1 MLPFDSESGR
11 GFGSVFHHQCKSLT
25 IFSWAFS
32 FLARRMGFA
41 CGVQIKVVCIFY
53 QPAAAKVGAGSTA
66 ENVLKNAEGNTVA
79 NDAGQPLRYD

>member
-1 MLPFDSESGR
+1 
-11 GFGSVFHHQCKSLT
+11 
-25 IFSWAFS
+25 
-32 FLARRMGFA
+32 MGFA